1 MVKQEQ
7 VTITIITIVLIAL
20 SLYFLVDFYIN
31 APLYDIDQSIG
42 ISQAATTF
50 HEFSPN
56 IDTNSNVEI
65 VSK

>member
-7 VTITIITIVLIAL
+7 VTIAIITLVLIAL

-31 APLYDIDQSIG
+31 APLYDVNQPIG